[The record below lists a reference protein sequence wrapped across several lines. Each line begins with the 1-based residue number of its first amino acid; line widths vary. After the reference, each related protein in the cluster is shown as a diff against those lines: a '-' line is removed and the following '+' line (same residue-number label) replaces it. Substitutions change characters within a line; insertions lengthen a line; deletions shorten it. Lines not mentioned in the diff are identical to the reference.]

1 MKEIIISI
9 HPQWIK
15 EIFYNNKIIEL
26 RRNYPKCQL
35 PLKAY
40 IYCTKN
46 GEKLE
51 INNNIC
57 NGYIVGEIII
67 NNIYNINIKEDI
79 LFINNKEREWCKLEN
94 FSKVNKEAI
103 KEYFKDK
110 GFGWQI
116 SQFKIYNKN
125 KNVED
130 LLGKNYDRK
139 RLMSWTILK

>member
-9 HPQWIK
+9 NPQWIK

-26 RRNYPKCQL
+26 RKNYPKCQL

-103 KEYFKDK
+103 KEYFKGK

-116 SQFKIYNKN
+116 SQFKIYHKN

>member
-9 HPQWIK
+9 NPKWIK

-26 RRNYPKCQL
+26 RKNYPKCQL
-35 PLKAY
+35 PFKAY

-57 NGYIVGEIII
+57 NGYIVGEMIV
-67 NNIYNINIKEDI
+67 NNIYNINIKKDI
-79 LFINNKEREWCKLEN
+79 LFINNKEIEWYKLEN

-103 KEYFKDK
+103 KEYFKYK

-125 KNVED
+125 KNVEYI
-130 LLGKNYDRK
+130 LGKNYDK
-139 RLMSWTILK
+139 MKLISWTILK